1 MDTSYQSKTFWALA
15 IVALLLTTPAQQ
27 ANAQRWL
34 QTSQLFVNLQNLQHN
49 SPPRVLLDTL
59 TQVLSRKDSVMV
71 SRTPDGEE
79 MTLSGLKDALINGPA
94 IGLESANGIFIDYR
108 FEIQNRGF
116 EESIESFQFIYRP
129 TGGTEED
136 IQMIFIDASK
146 PWVKDILLN
155 KGTTLTTNQ
164 AALKTFSDQ
173 LAFARM
179 AKSGQ
184 VVEIA
189 GETVREGFETEKRQL
204 VQKIQ
209 RLTYESM

>member
-1 MDTSYQSKTFWALA
+1 MVLALPFQEA
-15 IVALLLTTPAQQ
+15 S
-27 ANAQRWL
+27 AQRWL
-34 QTSQLFVNLQNLQHN
+34 QTSQLFVNELESN

-59 TQVLSRKDSVMV
+59 TQVLKRSDSLKVSRK
-71 SRTPDGEE
+71 PDGEE
-79 MTLSGLKDALINGPA
+79 YEISELRDQLINGPG
-94 IGLESANGIFIDYR
+94 IGLTSANGIFIDYR
-108 FEIQNRGF
+108 FEIRNRGF
-116 EESIESFQFIYRP
+116 EESIESFRFIYRP
-129 TGGTEED
+129 TGGTGED
-136 IQMIFIDASK
+136 IEMLYVDASET
-146 PWVKDILLN
+146 WVKNILRN

-173 LAFARM
+173 LSFARM